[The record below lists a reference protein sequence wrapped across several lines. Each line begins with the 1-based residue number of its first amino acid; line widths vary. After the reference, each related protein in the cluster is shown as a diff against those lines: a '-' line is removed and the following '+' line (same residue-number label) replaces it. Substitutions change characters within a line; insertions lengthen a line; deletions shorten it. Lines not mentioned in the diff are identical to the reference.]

1 MNPTLPLVAE
11 LVARGCK
18 VTYFVNASMQ
28 DVVEAVG
35 AEWRPF
41 CFAHHPELS
50 SVPNHLD
57 GFAIST
63 LIPEDTA
70 KEDYSGRQNITLYSA
85 EQMLPALI
93 EDLRAL
99 NPAPVV
105 LTYDPFLPAGLVSDR
120 VLGIPAMAW

>member
-1 MNPTLPLVAE
+1 M
-11 LVARGCK
+11 
-18 VTYFVNASMQ
+18 
-28 DVVEAVG
+28 G

-41 CFAHHPELS
+41 CLAHHPELPS
-50 SVPNHLD
+50 ASNHLD
-57 GFAIST
+57 DFAIST
-63 LIPEDTA
+63 LIPAGTA

-105 LTYDPFLPAGLVSDR
+105 LTYNPFLPASLVSAR
-120 VLGIPAMAW
+120 VLGIPVMSW